1 MGVIICDKS
10 KNKDKKIVEANP
22 KIDADNNSTKETD
35 KNNNN
40 NNNKEQ
46 SPEKNNTKETTDNT
60 KNDEGKENKNLE
72 NINNQKEEKLM
83 VTIDSK
89 FLVGKGSSDPNQIY
103 IRKKI
108 LGRGSFGTV
117 YLVKHKDL
125 TRYFAMK
132 VIKKSSS
139 KNNEEEEDLMNEI
152 EILRKL
158 DHPNI
163 LKITDFYSLK
173 TEYNIITEYCQEGEL
188 FDEIKANA
196 PFSEVMAAWYM
207 NQILS
212 AVCYCHSMNILHR
225 DLKPE
230 NILIVK
236 RQKNGYHPIKIID
249 FGTAKVFKKEK
260 NEHLLIGSAYY
271 IAPEVLSRNYTEL
284 CDLWSCGVIM
294 YILLTGRPPFNGI
307 NEEEIMKKIKD
318 GVYDMSRY
326 PWGIISQEAKDLI
339 NDLLQ
344 IKPTKRIT
352 AEEALQHKWFN
363 TNGVKQMEH
372 NNIIKPKNLA
382 KLLNNSPS

>member
-1 MGVIICDKS
+1 MGVIICDKL
-10 KNKDKKIVEANP
+10 KNNKKIIEANT
-22 KIDADNNSTKETD
+22 KIDGDKNSTKDTE
-35 KNNNN
+35 NNNN
-40 NNNKEQ
+40 NNNKENK
-46 SPEKNNTKETTDNT
+46 SNEKIATKESKKSLTNNL
-60 KNDEGKENKNLE
+60 NDISKENKSDVDKENKNDE
-72 NINNQKEEKLM
+72 NIQKKEDKLL
-83 VTIDSK
+83 VTLDSK
-89 FLVGKGSSDPNQIY
+89 VFVAKGSNDPNQIY

-108 LGRGSFGTV
+108 LGRGSFGIV

-125 TRYFAMK
+125 SRYFAMK
-132 VIKKSSS
+132 VIKKSST
-139 KNNEEEEDLMNEI
+139 KNKDEENDLMNEI

-173 TEYNIITEYCQEGEL
+173 NEYNIITEYCQEGEL
-188 FDEIKANA
+188 FDEIKAHA
-196 PFSEVMAAWYM
+196 PFTEVMAAWYM

-212 AVCYCHSMNILHR
+212 AVSYCHNMNILHR

-294 YILLTGRPPFNGI
+294 YILFILMI
-307 NEEEIMKKIKD
+307 N
-318 GVYDMSRY
+318 R
-326 PWGIISQEAKDLI
+326 
-339 NDLLQ
+339 
-344 IKPTKRIT
+344 
-352 AEEALQHKWFN
+352 
-363 TNGVKQMEH
+363 
-372 NNIIKPKNLA
+372 
-382 KLLNNSPS
+382 